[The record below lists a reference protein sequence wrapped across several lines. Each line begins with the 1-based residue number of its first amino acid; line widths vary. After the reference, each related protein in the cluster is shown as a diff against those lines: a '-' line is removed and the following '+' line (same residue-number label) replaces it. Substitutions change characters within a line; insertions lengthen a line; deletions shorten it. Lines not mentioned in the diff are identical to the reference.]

1 MTPSN
6 VPVEDML
13 DVWTYDP
20 IRTEADR
27 AAVREGYVFDRAK
40 AKRAS
45 DFIQRFCRARAGVKA
60 GERIR
65 LLPWQLEL
73 VWQIFGWVHRD
84 TGLRRFREAYIEI
97 GKRNGKSVIISA
109 IGVYCELADGEIE
122 PAIYINAASREQASI
137 VYREAWAMIEAD
149 PGLRK
154 HFEKTES
161 QRKITCKK
169 TRGVLIANSADAP
182 AKDGLDPS
190 VVIFD
195 ELHRQPNRKL
205 WSLFEFSQGSRR
217 QPLLLSITTAGE
229 DLNSVCYEQHE
240 RAVKVLSGES
250 LELHFLAIVHGPW
263 DVEEGGKSIDVD
275 DEANWY
281 RANPSLGYAIPI
293 EGFRAELAKAKQSP
307 ESLANFKRLKLGVW
321 SNERLRYFNLD
332 GLKKA
337 GPRRSLEDIEASG
350 DNWYGGFDLAST
362 QDLTGEIRIA
372 GDFEK
377 GFDVF
382 AKAWVPFEEAERRIR
397 QAKAPYRRWIDAGKL
412 TATPGMRI
420 DYDLVSAEMI
430 ADFEAVAPVK
440 VYADGFNATL
450 VGARL
455 IDAGVPLETIRQGF
469 LSLSSPTKETE
480 RLIATGL
487 IRIGDEAVLE
497 WCLGNAIAE
506 RDAAGNVKLSKKLSR
521 EKIDL
526 AAALVNA
533 VAAAMDDLIRPDL
546 VPVCGVLG

>member
-1 MTPSN
+1 MARFVVKDWISI
-6 VPVEDML
+6 ED
-13 DVWTYDP
+13 YDP
-20 IRTEADR
+20 IRTDADR
-27 AAVREGYVFDRAK
+27 AALREGYVFDRAR
-40 AKRAS
+40 AKRAT
-45 DFIQRFCRARAGVKA
+45 DFIQRFCRARAGTHA

-73 VWQIFGWVHRD
+73 IWQLFGWVRED

-97 GKRNGKSVIISA
+97 GKRNGKSVVISA
-109 IGVYCELADGEIE
+109 IAVYCALADGEIE

-154 HFEKTES
+154 HFGKTES
-161 QRKITCKK
+161 QRKITCTK
-169 TRGVLIANSADAP
+169 TRAVLIANSADAP

-240 RAVKVLSGES
+240 RAVKVLSGINAATEV
-250 LELHFLAIVHGPW
+250 HFLPIIHGPW
-263 DVEEGGKSIDVD
+263 EAEDGGKSLDVD

-293 EGFRAELAKAKQSP
+293 DGFRAELAKAKQSP
-307 ESLANFKRLKLGVW
+307 DSLANFKRLKLGVW
-321 SNERLRYFNLD
+321 SNERVRFFALD
-332 GLKKA
+332 GLKTA
-337 GPRRSLEDIEASG
+337 GERRSLEECLASG
-350 DNWYGGFDLAST
+350 DRCYGAFDLSST
-362 QDLTGEIRIA
+362 QDLTGEIRIF
-372 GDFEK
+372 GDIEK

-382 AKAWVPFEEAERRIR
+382 AKAWVPGEEAERRIK
-397 QAKAPYRRWIDAGKL
+397 QSKAPYRSWIDSGKL
-412 TATPGMRI
+412 VATEGRRI
-420 DYDLVSAEMI
+420 NYDRLAAEMI
-430 ADFEAVAPVK
+430 ADFEEASPVK
-440 VYADGFNATL
+440 VYADGYNAQL
-450 VGARL
+450 VGAKL
-455 IDAGVPLETIRQGF
+455 IDAGVPFETIRQGF
-469 LSLSSPTKETE
+469 LSLSSPTKELE
-480 RLIATGL
+480 RLIALGL
-487 IRIGDEAVLE
+487 IRIGDEEVLE

-506 RDAAGNVKLSKKLSR
+506 RDAADNVKLSKKLSR

-533 VAAAMDDLIRPDL
+533 IAAAMDDLIQPEL
-546 VPVCGVLG
+546 TPVCGVIG